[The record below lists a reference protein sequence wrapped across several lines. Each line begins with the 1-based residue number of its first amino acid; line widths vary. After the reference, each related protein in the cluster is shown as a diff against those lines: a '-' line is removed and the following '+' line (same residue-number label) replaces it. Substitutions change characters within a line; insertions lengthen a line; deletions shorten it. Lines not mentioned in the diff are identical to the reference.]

1 MADRSE
7 LGAEKVGEPIWDV
20 RHAVNILSHTEFEHV
35 RMDAIDYYIEKFL
48 MGFVPG
54 VVDEALSDEQ
64 LENLDPDTMKQIAF
78 LLVGNAIVELR
89 ERLVS
94 AETLQ
99 SDPNWHEQLIR
110 RIAKLLALHEGP
122 YIDQVLSE
130 PPDDIT
136 TDPLIAK
143 LSDEMGME
151 LAKFFIVQ
159 PGMIEVVIED
169 VLEGED

>member
-7 LGAEKVGEPIWDV
+7 LGEEKIGEPIWDV
-20 RHAVNILSHTEFEHV
+20 RHAVNILSHTEFEEA
-35 RMDAIDYYIEKFL
+35 RLDAIDYYIETFL
-48 MGFVPG
+48 MDFVPG

-64 LENLDPDTMKQIAF
+64 LEKLDPETMKQVAF

-94 AETLQ
+94 PEMFQ
-99 SDPNWHEQLIR
+99 SDPKWHEQLIR

-122 YIDQVLSE
+122 FIDQILSPSPE
-130 PPDDIT
+130 DIT

-143 LSDEMGME
+143 LSEEMGME

-159 PGMIEVVIED
+159 PAMIENVIED
-169 VLEGED
+169 VLDPKD